1 MKPTLIA
8 CSLLGGASAHTIF
21 TQLHVNGVGQ
31 GHTKGIRVPVA
42 DIRRVT
48 HAHLQRFYSLCR
60 WYLTGLRPITDVTSN
75 DMICNGGQPQSAENT
90 FAKGHHQ
97 PGDKLSAEWH
107 HTLDSKPE
115 TDKDDPIDP
124 GHLGPIMVYLAK
136 VDNALTTQV
145 TGLKWFKIYEDGLD
159 AKGEWAVTRLYNRKL
174 VDFVLPTCIP
184 SGQYLLRAEIVALH
198 GAGSYP
204 GAQLYM
210 ECAQIN
216 VTGGGNASPPTV
228 SFPGAYK
235 GTDPGI
241 KFQLYWPKPTSYTI
255 PGPRPFTCP

>member
-1 MKPTLIA
+1 MKPALIT

-31 GHTKGIRVPVA
+31 GHTKGIRVPTY
-42 DIRRVT
+42 D
-48 HAHLQRFYSLCR
+48 
-60 WYLTGLRPITDVTSN
+60 GPITDVTSN
-75 DMICNGGQPQSAENT
+75 DMICNGGPNPLRTPLPKDIINVKA
-90 FAKGHHQ
+90 
-97 PGDKLSAEWH
+97 GDKLSAEWH

-115 TDKDDPIDP
+115 TDKEDPIDP

-174 VDFVLPTCIP
+174 VDFVLPTCIS